1 VKPPAIIAIE
11 PLGQQVYTVKV
22 ECLHPACLPEAFTV
36 SLREKDW
43 NGSCTCSTFAD
54 CCSFLLAKNPKKRSR
69 CDHIVA
75 CRMWF
80 MEREA
85 PKLIE
90 ESESRIVVL
99 PDYESPDISST
110 VLP

>member
-1 VKPPAIIAIE
+1 
-11 PLGQQVYTVKV
+11 
-22 ECLHPACLPEAFTV
+22 
-36 SLREKDW
+36 
-43 NGSCTCSTFAD
+43 
-54 CCSFLLAKNPKKRSR
+54 
-69 CDHIVA
+69 
-75 CRMWF
+75 MWF